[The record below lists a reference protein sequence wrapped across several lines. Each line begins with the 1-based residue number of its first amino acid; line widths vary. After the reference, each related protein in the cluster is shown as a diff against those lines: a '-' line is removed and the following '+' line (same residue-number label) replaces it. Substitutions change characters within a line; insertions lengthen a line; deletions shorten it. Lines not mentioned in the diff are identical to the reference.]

1 MGWADMLPQDWAESR
16 LGRLARIYAGGTPDK
31 AKLEYWQDGTI
42 PWINSGAVNQG
53 LITKF
58 SALITEEA
66 LSNSSARWVQPG
78 ALVIALAG
86 QGKTKGMVAQMGMT
100 ATCNQSMAAIAPRQE
115 LHERYLYWWIVSNY
129 QNIRNMGGGDLR
141 DGLNLVHIGSIPVP
155 VPSTLEQQRI
165 ADYLDAQTAKID
177 ALIGKQEKLIETL
190 AERRQAVISHA
201 VTKGLDPNSPMKD
214 SGSLWFPTIPG
225 HWELVPC
232 SAAAV
237 LIQTGPFGSQL
248 HSDEYI
254 SGGTPVINPSH
265 IVDGRIV
272 PDDAITVNDV
282 RDQELA
288 RHRLRDGDIVA
299 ARRGDLGRSAVV
311 RGKSV
316 GYLCGTGALIIRLKP
331 EAYVPGYFQLI
342 FSSGA
347 NRAALTERSVGATM
361 DNLNADIV
369 SRLRLPRP
377 PVDEQSG
384 ILDHL
389 DPETSKIDALSAK
402 AQEMIEVLRER
413 RQALISA
420 AVTGKIDVRGLT

>member
-1 MGWADMLPQDWAESR
+1 MSTTRLKYVAEVVAGQSPGSEDVGD
-16 LGRLARIYAGGTPDK
+16 LLDGMPFIQGNAEFGRVHPRP
-31 AKLEYWQDGTI
+31 KLECSLAPKIAKKGD
-42 PWINSGAVNQG
+42 
-53 LITKF
+53 L
-58 SALITEEA
+58 L
-66 LSNSSARWVQPG
+66 LSVRAPVG
-78 ALVIALAG
+78 ALN
-86 QGKTKGMVAQMGMT
+86 T
-100 ATCNQSMAAIAPRQE
+100 ADQDYGIGRGLNAIRAR
-115 LHERYLYWWIVSNY
+115 LVDARYLYW
-129 QNIRNMGGGDLR
+129 L
-141 DGLNLVHIGSIPVP
+141 LNDSKSYLDSISTGSTFAAVTAANVGSISVP
-155 VPSTLEQQRI
+155 LTDLPEQEKI
-165 ADYLDAQTAKID
+165 ADYLDVQTAKID
-177 ALIGKQEKLIETL
+177 ALIGKQEQLIETL
-190 AERRQAVISHA
+190 AERRQAVISLA
-201 VTKGLDPNSPMKD
+201 VTKGIDPNAPMKD
-214 SGSLWFPTIPG
+214 SGSLWFPTIPD

-282 RDQELA
+282 RGQELA

-389 DPETSKIDALSAK
+389 DPATSKIDALSAK
-402 AQEMIEVLRER
+402 AREMIEVLRER
-413 RQALISA
+413 RQALVSA